1 MSEPINTGGPA
12 FPVSEI
18 FDERRGETTQY
29 ASEGM
34 TLRDYFA
41 AKAMRLRTF
50 SSGCVEQCAV
60 ECYEIADAMIK
71 ARAEG

>member
-12 FPVSEI
+12 FPYEHK
-18 FDERRGETTQY
+18 FED
-29 ASEGM
+29 GM
-34 TLRDYFA
+34 VAFAAGITVRDYFA
-41 AKAMRLRTF
+41 AKAMQLRTF

-71 ARAEG
+71 ARAL